1 MEVNEILDEVK
12 KNDYQIIMT
21 EKDYFKFNN
30 FEIKNINYLKV
41 SLKINDEESFVKA
54 INNYVKT
61 N

>member
-1 MEVNEILDEVK
+1 
-12 KNDYQIIMT
+12 MT

-41 SLKINDEESFVKA
+41 SLKINDEDSFVKA